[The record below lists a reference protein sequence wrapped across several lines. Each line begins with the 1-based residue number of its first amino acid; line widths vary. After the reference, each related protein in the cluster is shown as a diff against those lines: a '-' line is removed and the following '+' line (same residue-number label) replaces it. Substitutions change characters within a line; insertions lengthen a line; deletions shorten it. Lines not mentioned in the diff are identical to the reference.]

1 MTGAE
6 FDRHCEDVKTEGY
19 TVLPAA
25 LTSEECDAATVELER
40 LAEEK
45 NRGGF
50 ECVFNKARVF
60 ERAYQVPSV
69 VRLVRHFLGGDAVL
83 CAVHGSVIEPGHGG
97 GRLHADGEVTG
108 HLRSR
113 SQAAADEGRR
123 ITSHAMSI
131 NTIFCVGEFT
141 ATNGATRLVPGSH
154 KVESIEI
161 PENAAQQARIVEAER
176 GSAILFHAN
185 IWHGSSENRSSKRR
199 YAMIAPWRRNWSR
212 GPYEL
217 CRMVEPEVLERAGAE
232 GRRVFGSD
240 ALQPYLEHW
249 QWDRETGGPKP
260 EFGELRRD

>member
-6 FDRHCEDVKTEGY
+6 FDRHCENVNTEGY

-25 LTSEECDAATVELER
+25 MTSEECDAATVELER
-40 LAEEK
+40 LVEENK
-45 NRGGF
+45 RGGL

-60 ERAYQVPSV
+60 ERAYQIPSV
-69 VRLVRHFLGGDAVL
+69 LRLVRHFLGGDAVL
-83 CAVHGSVIEPGHGG
+83 CAVHGSVIEPGQGG
-97 GRLHADGEVTG
+97 GGLHADGEVTG

-154 KVESIEI
+154 KVEAIEI
-161 PENAAQQARIVEAER
+161 PENAAENARIVEAER

-185 IWHGSSENRSSKRR
+185 IWHGSSRNRSSKRR

-217 CRMVEPEVLERAGAE
+217 CRIVDPDVLERAGAE
-232 GRRVFGSD
+232 GKRVFGFD

-260 EFGELRRD
+260 EYSELRRD